1 VNIGIIGSGDDGRYS
16 AADAAT
22 ANTVLRAALGL
33 DPERF
38 GTEQFVGMIS
48 DEIDQLRRAGKT
60 DVEIAQLLEKDG
72 GLDVSAAAITQFYAA
87 PDERRRPG

>member
-1 VNIGIIGSGDDGRYS
+1 MHENDERYT
-16 AADAAT
+16 AGDAAT

-33 DPERF
+33 APERF

-48 DEIDQLRRAGKT
+48 DEIDLLRRAGKT
-60 DVEIAQLLEKDG
+60 DAEIAQLLEKDG
-72 GLDVSAAAITQFYAA
+72 GLDVSADAITQFYAD